1 MAYDQVA
8 QRVMRAQQ
16 IAYAVRQHR
25 PIDRLVDKVRRANP
39 ESAFDRLDIVERRRH
54 QDRGVASARQCAER
68 LAHLEAA
75 HFGHHN
81 VEDNE
86 IGLVL
91 VEGLKRRQAV
101 FRLDDPEPLRL
112 QYLPLQ
118 EPLGLVVIGDQ
129 DQRDGPLK

>member
-1 MAYDQVA
+1 MSVQLLKIGLIGAGRIGRLHAEHLTVRVPSAELIMVA
-8 QRVMRAQQ
+8 DVFEE
-16 IAYAVRQHR
+16 
-25 PIDRLVDKVRRANP
+25 N
-39 ESAFDRLDIVERRRH
+39 
-54 QDRGVASARQCAER
+54 ARQCAKR